1 MLVRSMRSK
10 IILLV
15 GLSIVLVSLSVRSIS
30 YVNGEQGALNNSSFG
45 SQTDNANSGAQTN
58 NLDPFTK
65 KGSDNSNVAENSND
79 ASSTDQGTN
88 DKDSTNDNNKDSTND
103 KDSKSI
109 DSSEHKHSESNN
121 DGKSFELPFP

>member
-30 YVNGEQGALNNSSFG
+30 YVNGEQGALNNSSFS

-58 NLDPFTK
+58 NLDPFTL
-65 KGSDNSNVAENSND
+65 KGSDNSNDVENSND
-79 ASSTDQGTN
+79 ASSSDQASSTDQGTH
-88 DKDSTNDNNKDSTND
+88 DKDSTND
-103 KDSKSI
+103 KDSKSS